1 MKLIKIKHAHAKYVT
16 ISQICIEDP
25 RLSWGAKGLFA
36 YLHGRPEKWEVN
48 YCDLINRSSSDGKSK
63 LNKYIKELQRY
74 GYLKIEKI
82 KDESGR
88 WAGAVGFTDDEP
100 ETVGI
105 PAQTVAESHSTP
117 HPGLPYHG
125 KTVYGKTVS
134 RKNST
139 IQYNN
144 TKIKDSKQQQQ
155 QPPAPHP
162 VVVCDFGENIKL
174 PCQSKK
180 CNNFKDIDQIKRAV
194 EIFNTASTKKTIKNP
209 IGYIC
214 GICKKGA
221 VLPPDHESE
230 AERAARREAE
240 QAQKAAAERA
250 AADKAAAEAAAQ
262 EAFALLPDVLKANY
276 INKIQS
282 DMPVK
287 LSAGVIFALA
297 ASKWAK
303 EANYAG

>member
-1 MKLIKIKHAHAKYVT
+1 MKLIKIKHVSTKYVT
-16 ISQICIEDP
+16 ISQVCVEDP
-25 RLSWGAKGLFA
+25 RLSWGAKGLFM
-36 YLHGRPEKWEVN
+36 YLHGRPPGWEVN
-48 YCDLINRSSSDGKSK
+48 YHDLITRSRAGKSK
-63 LNKYIKELQRY
+63 ITKYLKELQTY
-74 GYLKIEKI
+74 GYLNITKI
-82 KDESGR
+82 KDEAGK
-88 WAGAVGFTDDEP
+88 WAGTEWLTDDEP
-100 ETVGI
+100 DNVSL
-105 PAQTVAESHSTP
+105 PAQNVDNSQSTP
-117 HPGLPYHG
+117 QVGLPACG
-125 KTVYGKTVS
+125 KTGIRFLS
-134 RKNST
+134 C

-144 TKIKDSKQQQQ
+144 KKNTNPKIQQHK
-155 QPPAPHP
+155 PAPHP

-180 CNNFKDIDQIKRAV
+180 CNNFKDIDHPRRAV
-194 EIFNTASTKKTIKNP
+194 EIFKIASAKKTIKNP